1 MSKVTAIAMC
11 TADERFAANYSSEQ
25 YRADRGDGGR
35 RGLLN
40 NQKLVRVRIVKTG
53 QCQWRLPTNGRSITK
68 LQFFT
73 SNRIILA
80 GYATNGD
87 ILLWEL
93 INKQKYGREIGH
105 WENVEIVH
113 NNQSEP
119 LECAFPDNK
128 TNFVSVYADGTILIR
143 PFANTGKGK
152 RILTIPGIDAGV
164 FRWNELKC
172 DEQLKQMLGG
182 YPHELQDGG
191 NLYGTT

>member
-1 MSKVTAIAMC
+1 MLKALFSQFTHYDV
-11 TADERFAANYSSEQ
+11 
-25 YRADRGDGGR
+25 YRADKDDGR
-35 RGLLN
+35 RRNLLN

-53 QCQWRLPTNGRSITK
+53 QCQWRLPTKGRSIAK

-93 INKQKYGREIGH
+93 INEHKYGREIGH

-113 NNQSEP
+113 NNQAEP
-119 LECAFPDNK
+119 LECAFPENK
-128 TNFVSVYADGTILIR
+128 TDFISAYTDGTILIR
-143 PFANTGKGK
+143 PFANTGEEN
-152 RILTIPGIDAGV
+152 RIATIPGIDVGV

-172 DEQLKQMLGG
+172 DEQLKQMLRG
-182 YPHELQDGG
+182 YPHKL
-191 NLYGTT
+191 